1 VSLDPNRILEGLAQI
16 DLRRPTV
23 NFPAIEQAVREHL
36 AECEHSSRPIRWFDS
51 LSKAYRYISTL
62 CHDELRGR
70 TFSKEL
76 KAVRKAATRALERA
90 DLRSRAMVSP
100 FAVRQIKAIREKEAA
115 ARTVRDILLH
125 RFFARPPVVTVYSMG
140 RTWEL
145 NESHA
150 DRAFN
155 PINGAIRC
163 ASATNALR
171 QRSALMPCAAN
182 EPLKKLVR
190 VWRPMVD
197 AAANGLFLYWITDR
211 EIICVTRPSIF
222 EASGRVHRQSGPAVV
237 WASGERAWFWHGI
250 EVPQW
255 IIERSEQITAT
266 EIRNEPN
273 LEIRRCMVELFGIGR
288 LMNELGCELLAQD
301 GFGKLWRCR
310 LDEPYM
316 AVEVE
321 NGTAEADGS
330 PRHYFLAVPP
340 WMRTPREAVAWTYG
354 LASHEYDVTVRS

>member
-140 RTWEL
+140 RT
-145 NESHA
+145 HA

-266 EIRNEPN
+266 EIRDEPN
-273 LEIRRCMVELFGIGR
+273 LEVRRCMVELFGIGR